1 MKQLVEI
8 CSGCIVRSSG
18 EEGSSVVIKKEFLE
32 KLQIRLQELR
42 PDIAWSVSTTS
53 CLRLCP
59 PQRMSM
65 VVANRM
71 EMSRSNTVESVADD
85 IISRIK

>member
-18 EEGSSVVIKKEFLE
+18 EEGSSVIVKREFLE
-32 KLQIRLQELR
+32 KLQNRLQELR
-42 PDIAWSVSTTS
+42 PDIEWSVSTTS
-53 CLRLCP
+53 CMRFCP

-85 IISRIK
+85 IVSRIK

>member
-1 MKQLVEI
+1 M
-8 CSGCIVRSSG
+8 IV
-18 EEGSSVVIKKEFLE
+18 KKEFLE
-32 KLQIRLQELR
+32 KLRCRLQELR
-42 PDIAWSVSTTS
+42 PDTEWMVVTTS
-53 CLRLCP
+53 CMRFCP

-85 IISRIK
+85 IILRLK